1 MAAHFFRSER
11 WIYEH
16 CHISVLVTKTL
27 CVKQEL
33 CLSGAT
39 AEIRPI
45 LEDGQITICDT
56 MHVRPVATA

>member
-1 MAAHFFRSER
+1 M
-11 WIYEH
+11 
-16 CHISVLVTKTL
+16 
-27 CVKQEL
+27 KQEL